1 MDKYFNT
8 LIVKFASP
16 CNLNCTYC
24 YEYNTGDDS
33 WKKKP
38 KYFSAENAKILNK
51 RLREY
56 LKDSEL
62 QKINIVAHGGEPLLL
77 GAEKLDEI
85 FTIIKDGID
94 DRINFGMQT
103 NAVLFS

>member
-38 KYFSAENAKILNK
+38 KFISAENAKILNN

-56 LKDSEL
+56 LIDSE
-62 QKINIVAHGGEPLLL
+62 
-77 GAEKLDEI
+77 
-85 FTIIKDGID
+85 
-94 DRINFGMQT
+94 
-103 NAVLFS
+103 

>member
-38 KYFSAENAKILNK
+38 KFISLKGFPHNA
-51 RLREY
+51 
-56 LKDSEL
+56 LKCEDATLIEW
-62 QKINIVAHGGEPLLL
+62 IEEHV
-77 GAEKLDEI
+77 
-85 FTIIKDGID
+85 
-94 DRINFGMQT
+94 
-103 NAVLFS
+103 